1 MRRPSIAKGG
11 GMNTL
16 LCKKETPKEGHQNM
30 GILKKQNMGKDT
42 KEVNKKIQKMLDQM
56 DSGADQ
62 MMADIMML
70 PKEEAQFLQSAVRIR
85 LKAMNPKGD
94 LAERKKIK
102 QYSRYYDLMVGLELT
117 KTTEERLNKQSQILQ
132 PSLRPGLVGC

>member
-1 MRRPSIAKGG
+1 
-11 GMNTL
+11 
-16 LCKKETPKEGHQNM
+16 
-30 GILKKQNMGKDT
+30 
-42 KEVNKKIQKMLDQM
+42 MLDQM

-132 PSLRPGLVGC
+132 PSLRPCLVGC